1 MRRQSL
7 QSQFWQPLSPIQW
20 IPNLRTSEI
29 HLPCIRT
36 AQSAWSV
43 PWIHEHC
50 EKCAP
55 TDIWCTR
62 IRSDWHICQTWW
74 NDLIDKNLSRALLQ
88 TMNPRSFTRHVAS
101 LCLYNVAS
109 FKGFALLTAQHFHH
123 LTSYMAHILSFV
135 FVCLAFQGF
144 CNSLGVL
151 QRMSQWTWPDMA
163 QLPTGLRMSASIGLS
178 RLRNSKEISATSFH
192 TWQHFATV
200 WLRNGELRVS
210 ARSCRKVAWQANE
223 SNNSFIASYWVLLG
237 YFLSDQ
243 IISPS
248 HHISPYLT
256 SILTCRH
263 PMLPPYAGTWAAL
276 SSFTRGQ
283 WKIAPQMAVRVAR

>member
-20 IPNLRTSEI
+20 IPNLRISEI

-36 AQSAWSV
+36 AQSAWPV

-50 EKCAP
+50 EKCAKNP
-55 TDIWCTR
+55 TFGAHE
-62 IRSDWHICQTWW
+62 S
-74 NDLIDKNLSRALLQ
+74 DLIDKNLSRALLQ
-88 TMNPRSFTRHVAS
+88 TMNPRSFTRHAS
-101 LCLYNVAS
+101 RCLYNVAS
-109 FKGFALLTAQHFHH
+109 FKGLALLTAQHFH

-248 HHISPYLT
+248 HHISPRY
-256 SILTCRH
+256 
-263 PMLPPYAGTWAAL
+263 
-276 SSFTRGQ
+276 
-283 WKIAPQMAVRVAR
+283 